1 MKKTLLFLILFS
13 FTLNIFAQTS
23 KPDSELKKLQD
34 LYSNRDFNSGYEL
47 GKELSEKYPDSIE
60 IRSWTLINGARS
72 DSKKA
77 LEEAQQFVKDKGEN
91 KWTLLALVHAQIYQT
106 PADSLAMVDKLIKI
120 SPTDEESIFAYNSAL
135 LQNKKYQESVDWL
148 AKNANQ
154 IKDKS
159 RLATAQAVST
169 YLLEKEK
176 KDKGQVQ
183 LAFNIFDKSV
193 KLNPNSVN
201 TNYLYG
207 NYLTRESKFEEAVPY
222 LKKAASLA
230 PNVRSLQDA
239 YWRAITSQTKKTDD
253 QKDAEL
259 DAALAL
265 YLKQTKNSP
274 DALVAVWTK
283 YNDRVGWKD
292 TAKPKDLQKAEQ
304 LEKLIIQKYPN
315 TKYDE
320 EVALAKTRSV
330 YGKYFG
336 KNDGAKFMEVNN
348 KKKEKRTPEEI
359 QFLEKHQE
367 KNKLY
372 LAEKI
377 QLERAY
383 IKRPQH
389 FDKAKLG
396 QVSLSLLQSVGAK
409 EDSTDDEVADLI
421 KLTTEHLKT
430 YWGNLN
436 SDIASILIRR
446 LAAQPDSLI
455 SKDAEKYARLGIAD
469 ADKKIAALPKDA
481 KPSEIQELQLQPLN
495 ALAEVL
501 IENKK
506 FDEAENLLS
515 KVSQILENADAQ
527 DFRIEGAKYYLDLN
541 RARFYTAK
549 QDWDKAEIQY
559 VKISSDNDSGRKTFE
574 KFYEKKFGKKDGF
587 EDYYAEIQQKLKA
600 RARERMAESRIKN
613 PADFTPFT
621 LKTID
626 EKSISFADLK
636 GKIVVI
642 NVWGVWCAPCVA
654 EMSEL
659 QEFFEK
665 YQSDE
670 DVAILTLDR
679 GDTLET
685 VKKFMADRKLTLPV
699 LMDDGYLD
707 KIPQFGGA
715 FPTTFFI
722 DKNGKVAFV
731 KVGNSGNLVEEFS
744 WRVDLLKE
752 N

>member
-1 MKKTLLFLILFS
+1 MSKKY
-13 FTLNIFAQTS
+13 A
-23 KPDSELKKLQD
+23 DA
-34 LYSNRDFNSGYEL
+34 
-47 GKELSEKYPDSIE
+47 IE
-60 IRSWTLINGARS
+60 IQSWALINGARS
-72 DSKKA
+72 DSGKKA
-77 LEEAQQFVKDKGEN
+77 LEEAQQFVKEKGEN
-91 KWTLLALVHAQIYQT
+91 KWTLLALAHAQIFQT
-106 PADSLAMVDKLIKI
+106 PADSLATAEKLIKI

-135 LQNKKYQESVDWL
+135 FQNKKYQESLDWL

-159 RLATAQAVST
+159 RLTTAQAVST
-169 YLLEKEK
+169 YLLEKDK

-183 LAFNIFDKSV
+183 LAFNIFDKSI

-207 NYLTRESKFEEAVPY
+207 NYLTRENKFDEAVPY
-222 LKKAASLA
+222 LKKAAGLA

-239 YWRAITSQTKKTDD
+239 YWRAITSQTKKTND

-274 DALVAVWTK
+274 DALLAVWTK
-283 YNDRVGWKD
+283 YNDRTSWKD
-292 TAKPKDLQKAEQ
+292 TAKPRDLQKTEQ
-304 LEKLIIQKYPN
+304 FEKLIIQKYPN

-320 EVALAKTRSV
+320 EIAFVKTRNV
-330 YGKYFG
+330 YGKYHG
-336 KNDGAKFMEVNN
+336 KNDSAKFLEINN
-348 KKKEKRTPEEI
+348 KKKEKRTAEEI
-359 QFLEKHQE
+359 QFMERYEK

-377 QLERAY
+377 ELERAF

-389 FDKAKLG
+389 FDKARLG
-396 QVSLSLLQSVGAK
+396 QVSLSLLQSIGSK
-409 EDSTDDEVADLI
+409 EDSSDDEVSDLI
-421 KLTTEHLKT
+421 KLTTEHLKN

-436 SDIASILIRR
+436 ADIALILSRR
-446 LAAQPDSLI
+446 SAAQPNSLI
-455 SKDAEKYARLGIAD
+455 AKDAEKYARLGIGD
-469 ADKKIAALPKDA
+469 ADKKIASLPKDA
-481 KPSEIQELQLQPLN
+481 KPSEIQELQLTPLN
-495 ALAEVL
+495 VLAEAL

-506 FDEAENLLS
+506 FDEAENLLL
-515 KVSQILENADAQ
+515 KVSQILEKADPQ
-527 DFRIEGAKYYLDLN
+527 DFRIESAKYYLDSN
-541 RARFYTAK
+541 WARFYVAR
-549 QDWDKAEIQY
+549 QDWEKAENQY
-559 VKISSDNDSGRKTFE
+559 VRISSDNDYGRKTFE
-574 KFYEKKFGKKDGF
+574 KFYEKRFSKKDGF
-587 EDYYAEIQQKLKA
+587 DNYYAEIQKKLKI
-600 RARERMAESRIKN
+600 RAKERMAESRIKN
-613 PADFTPFT
+613 PVDVVPFA

-642 NVWGVWCAPCVA
+642 NVWGTWCAPCVA

-659 QEFFEK
+659 QEFFDK
-665 YQSDE
+665 YQSDK
-670 DVAILTLDR
+670 DVAILTLDK

-685 VKKFMADRKLTLPV
+685 VKKFMVDRKLTLPV